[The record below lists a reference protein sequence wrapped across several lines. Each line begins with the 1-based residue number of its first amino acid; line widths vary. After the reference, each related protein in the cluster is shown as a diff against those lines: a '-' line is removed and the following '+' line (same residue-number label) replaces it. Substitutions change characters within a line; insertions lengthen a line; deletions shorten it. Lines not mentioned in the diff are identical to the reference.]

1 MQPIGRNQPC
11 PCGSGKRYKEC
22 HGDIATTAELAVAA
36 VAVPIDPVPTL
47 LKATQRLE
55 AADIGGAAALAR
67 DALQRAPGHPE
78 ALRIL
83 ARCDYEGGEPE
94 AGLQKLL
101 AAARSMQTFPLS
113 APRQYAVWSD
123 LGFMFTQVLSGMDSV
138 FATRKRAEYAQWQ
151 AAAGEQGRVPEPLV
165 SIVLRISGRADQVLA
180 ALQSACGQSY
190 ANVELII
197 VGDAADT
204 ALPDGMA
211 GLLAASPFPWR
222 RVAVAAASE
231 PTQLNAGVRASTGA
245 FVNVLDA
252 RERLAVDRV
261 ANMVRLVAD
270 RGRAW
275 GFGNAA
281 FVDDAGRALG
291 SEHDPAVA
299 RAVDLF
305 AGIAEADTVG
315 FSLIHQSFVGVAA
328 GNLFFSRQ
336 LFDKAGGFRDLA
348 HHYAWDFGL
357 RALRFDEP
365 VYVPSADYTRCA
377 VDLGIA
383 RGTQEQSDLAQ
394 IAMFREFYAGVCG
407 DVAPANPYA
416 PSLQHWRRHFLK
428 TPFQVGHVLAFP
440 LERLETLGRE
450 ILEPTG
456 AGTAQAASPGI
467 NLVGFAYGE
476 FGLGENLR
484 ALASACRVGEI
495 PFAVLDVDMR
505 LKTRQADRSVAAHIV
520 DELRHTCS
528 LFCINPDMLKP
539 VVRLM
544 KPKAGMRRYNVGFW
558 FWELEQV
565 PRAWAYAIDSVDEIW
580 VATEFI
586 ASAMRAATTKPVT
599 KIHTPID
606 VRLSRPYTRAEF
618 GLPDDRFLFLFSF
631 DFNSFAMRKNPEGAI
646 AAFKQAFGMGRR
658 DVGLVIK
665 SINGGNKPEKL
676 RALRERIGGDDRIVI
691 VDGFMSRDQVF
702 GLQSVVDA
710 YVSLHR
716 AEGLGLGL
724 AESMF
729 LGKPV
734 IGTAYSGNLE
744 FMSAENSCLV
754 DYRLVAIEKGQ
765 YIIDDERFR
774 WAEPDV
780 GQAALWMARLADD
793 VGFRERV
800 ALQGQRDI
808 RTKFTH
814 ANTAHAMRQ
823 RLVELDLL

>member
-36 VAVPIDPVPTL
+36 VAAPVDPVATL
-47 LKATQRLE
+47 LEATKRLE
-55 AADIGGAAALAR
+55 AADVAGAAALGR
-67 DALQRAPGHPE
+67 DALQRAPDHPE

-83 ARCDYEGGEPE
+83 GRCDYENGEPE

-113 APRQYAVWSD
+113 GPRQYAVWSD

-138 FATRKRAEYAQWQ
+138 LAGRKRAEYLRWQ
-151 AAAGEQGRVPEPLV
+151 SETASDASAPEPLV
-165 SIVLRISGRADQVLA
+165 SIVLLTTGRADRVLA
-180 ALQSACGQSY
+180 ALQSACTQSY

-197 VGDAADT
+197 VGDAANS

-211 GLLAASPFPWR
+211 GVLATCRFPWR
-222 RVAVAAASE
+222 RIAAAGTSE
-231 PTQLNAGVRASTGA
+231 PAQLNAGVRSSTGA

-252 RERLAVDRV
+252 RDRLGVERIATFVRQV
-261 ANMVRLVAD
+261 A
-270 RGRAW
+270 GRRQAW

-281 FVDDAGRALG
+281 FIDDAGRALA
-291 SEHDPAVA
+291 SEHDPVVA

-315 FSLIHQSFVGVAA
+315 FSLIHQSFVGVSA
-328 GNLFFSRQ
+328 GNLFFSRE
-336 LFDKAGGFRDLA
+336 LFDRIDGFRDMQ
-348 HHYAWDFGL
+348 HHWAWDFGL
-357 RALRFDEP
+357 RALWFDEP
-365 VYVPSADYTRCA
+365 VYVPDIHYTRVVAHEVA
-377 VDLGIA
+377 V
-383 RGTQEQSDLAQ
+383 GTQEQSDLAQ
-394 IAMFREFYAGVCG
+394 IAMFREYYARACG
-407 DVAPANPYA
+407 DVPPPNAYA
-416 PSLQHWRRHFLK
+416 PSLHQWRRHFLK

-450 ILEPTG
+450 IVEPTG
-456 AGTAQAASPGI
+456 SGTVQAATPGV

-484 ALASACRVGEI
+484 ALASACRVGDI

-505 LKTRQADRSVAAHIV
+505 LKTRQADRSVAAYIV
-520 DELRHTCS
+520 DELRYKCS
-528 LFCINPDMLKP
+528 LFCLNPDMLKP

-544 KPKAGMRRYNVGFW
+544 KPKAGVRRYNVGFW

-565 PRAWAYAIDSVDEIW
+565 PREWAYAIDSVDEIW

-586 ASAMRAATTKPVT
+586 ASAMRAATGKPVT

-606 VRLSRPYTRAEF
+606 VKLSRPYTRSEF
-618 GLPDDRFLFLFSF
+618 GLPEDAFLFLFSF

-646 AAFKQAFGMGRR
+646 AAFKLAFGSGRR

-676 RALRERIGGDDRIVI
+676 RALREQIGGDDRIVI
-691 VDGFMSRDQVF
+691 VDGFMTRDQVF

-744 FMSAENSCLV
+744 FMSPENSCLV

-780 GQAALWMARLADD
+780 GQAAQWMVKLADD
-793 VGFRERV
+793 VAFRDRI
-800 ALQGQRDI
+800 ALAGQRDV
-808 RTKFTH
+808 RTRFTH
-814 ANTAHAMRQ
+814 ANTAATIRQ
-823 RLVELDLL
+823 RLAQLGLL

>member
-36 VAVPIDPVPTL
+36 VTAPIDPVATL
-47 LKATQRLE
+47 LEATHRLE
-55 AADIGGAAALAR
+55 AADVSGAIALAS

-78 ALRIL
+78 GLRIL
-83 ARCDYEGGEPE
+83 ARCDYESGEPA

-101 AAARSMQTFPLS
+101 AAARSMQAFPLS

-138 FATRKRAEYAQWQ
+138 FAGRKRAEYMRQQTAS
-151 AAAGEQGRVPEPLV
+151 AADERVPEPLV
-165 SIVLRISGRADQVLA
+165 SIVLLASGRADRVLP
-180 ALQSACGQSY
+180 ALQAACAQSY
-190 ANVELII
+190 ANIELVI
-197 VGDAADT
+197 VGDAAT
-204 ALPDGMA
+204 PRGMA
-211 GLLAASPFPWR
+211 DLLASCRFPWR
-222 RVAVAAASE
+222 RIAVVATSE
-231 PTQLNAGVRASTGA
+231 PAQLNAGVRASTGE

-252 RERLAVDRV
+252 HDRLGVDRV
-261 ANMVRLVAD
+261 ANMVRQVAA
-270 RGRAW
+270 RGAAW

-281 FVDDAGRALG
+281 FIDDEGRSLG
-291 SEHDPAVA
+291 SEDDPSVA
-299 RAVDLF
+299 RAVALL

-315 FSLIHQSFVGVAA
+315 FSLIHQSFVGVAG

-336 LFDKAGGFRDLA
+336 LFDKIGGFRELP
-348 HHYAWDFGL
+348 HHWAWDFSL
-357 RALRFDEP
+357 RALWFSEP
-365 VYVPSADYTRCA
+365 VYVPSIDYTRCA
-377 VDLGIA
+377 VAQDIA
-383 RGTQEQSDLAQ
+383 AGTQEQSDLAQ
-394 IAMFREFYAGVCG
+394 IAMFREFYAGACG
-407 DVAPANPYA
+407 DVEPPNPYA
-416 PSLQHWRRHFLK
+416 PTLHHWRRHFLK

-440 LERLETLGRE
+440 LKRLEALSAE
-450 ILEPTG
+450 ILEPTVQG
-456 AGTAQAASPGI
+456 VAEPASAGV

-484 ALASACRVGEI
+484 ALASACRVGKI

-505 LKTRQADRSVAAHIV
+505 LKTRQADRSLAPYIV
-520 DELRHTCS
+520 DELRHKCS
-528 LFCINPDMLKP
+528 LFCLNPDMLKP

-544 KPKAGMRRYNVGFW
+544 KPKGGERRYNVGFW

-565 PRAWAYAIDSVDEIW
+565 PMQWEYAIDSVDEIW

-586 ASAMRAATTKPVT
+586 AAAMRAATAKPVT

-606 VRLSRPYTRAEF
+606 VKLSRPYARAEF
-618 GLPDDRFLFLFSF
+618 GLPEDRFLFLFSF

-646 AAFKQAFGMGRR
+646 AAFKRAFRSDRR

-665 SINGGNKPEKL
+665 SINGGNAPAKL
-676 RALRERIGGDDRIVI
+676 RALREHIGDDDRIVI
-691 VDGFMSRDQVF
+691 VDAFMSRDQVF

-744 FMSAENSCLV
+744 FMNPENSCLV
-754 DYRLVAIEKGQ
+754 GFQLVAIEKGQ
-765 YIIDDERFR
+765 YIIDDARFR
-774 WAEPDV
+774 WADPDV
-780 GQAALWMARLADD
+780 EQAAHWMTKLVDDAEFRSRIAARGQSD
-793 VGFRERV
+793 VRGR
-800 ALQGQRDI
+800 
-808 RTKFTH
+808 FTH
-814 ANTAHAMRQ
+814 ANTAAAMRL
-823 RLVELDLL
+823 RLAELGLL